1 MNEMKKWRQAYATS
15 TTQIIMKYDSEIN
28 PVTKSSYRTII
39 GNRIDRQEIFR
50 LESLDRLKSIEE
62 YISKCNF

>member
-1 MNEMKKWRQAYATS
+1 MKKWRQAYATS